1 MLNSDEKDKS
11 ENAKKAMQLKAK
23 YLIDKAKIFKLLNT
37 DSNMESKESGFE
49 KRAIWQPEEDDLI
62 LLIKVA
68 SLYFLPRDKF
78 IPFKLVHDVMNALVP
93 NKCVDK
99 RVSSFG
105 RRIKMLLKSNM
116 NMLYVSN
123 KLELCRQSKEL
134 NAKFAHAKTKITK
147 NLGDEKQVQVYLD
160 FVREIK
166 EKFLKNKS
174 YSQGNE
180 DDHISDIEDGFEL
193 PATREEFE
201 ERFSIRNTT
210 AENLFKNNTSFYYKQ
225 PTNDYEITCNTVH
238 SAIHV
243 N

>member
-1 MLNSDEKDKS
+1 
-11 ENAKKAMQLKAK
+11 
-23 YLIDKAKIFKLLNT
+23 
-37 DSNMESKESGFE
+37 
-49 KRAIWQPEEDDLI
+49 
-62 LLIKVA
+62 
-68 SLYFLPRDKF
+68 
-78 IPFKLVHDVMNALVP
+78 
-93 NKCVDK
+93 
-99 RVSSFG
+99 
-105 RRIKMLLKSNM
+105 MLLKSNM

-134 NAKFAHAKTKITK
+134 NEKFAHAKTKITK

-180 DDHISDIEDGFEL
+180 DDLVSDIEDGFEL
-193 PATREEFE
+193 PATRKEFE
-201 ERFSIRNTT
+201 ERFSIRNTS